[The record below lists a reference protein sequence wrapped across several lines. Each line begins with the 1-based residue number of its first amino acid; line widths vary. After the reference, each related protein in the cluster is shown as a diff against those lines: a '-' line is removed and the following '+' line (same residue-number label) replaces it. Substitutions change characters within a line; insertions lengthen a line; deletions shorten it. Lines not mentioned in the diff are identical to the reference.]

1 MIAFWRFSWEDYN
14 SVSENAIIDRILCFI
29 AVMSEGIAAFFYST
43 KKCVNKF
50 VYILFFVVR
59 RYLLNIRSPPCKF
72 EILPF
77 QITRRLFI

>member
-14 SVSENAIIDRILCFI
+14 SVSESAIIDRILHYI

-59 RYLLNIRSPPCKF
+59 RYILNIRSPPCKF
-72 EILPF
+72 EISLF
-77 QITRRLFI
+77 QISWRFFI